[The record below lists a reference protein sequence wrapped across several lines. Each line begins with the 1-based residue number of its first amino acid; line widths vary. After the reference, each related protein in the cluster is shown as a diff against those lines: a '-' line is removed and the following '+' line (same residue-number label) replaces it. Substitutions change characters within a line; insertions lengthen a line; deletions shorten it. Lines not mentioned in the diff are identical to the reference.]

1 MGKLLAAVLTLA
13 MWISIGFAA
22 LIPGT
27 AHAEKKKPPQP
38 AATINKEVNA
48 CGCYRDSQGQ
58 CFCGKKGKCVCPGEC
73 EPKGCDEKRAKEIER
88 EVANET
94 RKAAEA
100 DKKQQRR
107 SGSADKKAPKSKSET
122 PPPAEPKGEDK
133 PKP

>member
-1 MGKLLAAVLTLA
+1 LTPAA
-13 MWISIGFAA
+13 FAA
-22 LIPGT
+22 
-27 AHAEKKKPPQP
+27 KKKASPTP

-48 CGCYRDSQGQ
+48 CGCYRDSQGA

-88 EVANET
+88 EVAAET

-100 DKKQQRR
+100 DRKQRNK
-107 SGSADKKAPKSKSET
+107 SAAGSSEKRPAAKPKA
-122 PPPAEPKGEDK
+122 EDK